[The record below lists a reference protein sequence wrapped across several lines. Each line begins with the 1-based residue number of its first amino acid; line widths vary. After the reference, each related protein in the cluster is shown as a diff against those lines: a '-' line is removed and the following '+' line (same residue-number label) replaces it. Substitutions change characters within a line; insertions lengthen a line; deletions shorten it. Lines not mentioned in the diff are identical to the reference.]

1 VGSDIPHNSARFTLS
16 WKPPADTDVAGYH
29 AGIGEPRLEPP
40 YEPNPIRLDPERC
53 SYEVLCAHMFD
64 EVLGVQPETRSEQI
78 AMRALLL
85 GIYAVMGIRENTL
98 SKQEEEEWRR

>member
-1 VGSDIPHNSARFTLS
+1 MGSDIPHNSARFTLS

-53 SYEVLCAHMFD
+53 SYEVL
-64 EVLGVQPETRSEQI
+64 GVQPETRSEQI

-85 GIYAVMGIRENTL
+85 GIYAVMGIREITL